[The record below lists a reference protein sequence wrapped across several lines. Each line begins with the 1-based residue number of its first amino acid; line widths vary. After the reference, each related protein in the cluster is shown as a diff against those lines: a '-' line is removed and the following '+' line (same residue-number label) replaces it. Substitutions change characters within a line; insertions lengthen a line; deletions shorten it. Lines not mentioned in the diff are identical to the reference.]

1 MGTFLIGQW
10 IEDILEE
17 RFENIG
23 DSNQHDFVR
32 FIFASNHDVA
42 IEKVIL
48 YAISPIFNDC
58 FDQDNV
64 ILATDFSKD
73 VGNLFKNILYRG
85 QSKEN
90 IDSKVFEDLQ
100 ILLNILAI
108 NINLEKIYNSE
119 SPESYDSIE
128 EIVTEIPQMSPKKII
143 LPMKPLSKAELIYHC
158 TVEGCKSHFF
168 THVGLRKHVEN
179 VHEEFAF
186 VCNICQKRFRYQ
198 STLKDHM
205 NLHSELKS
213 YLCDICGK
221 AFKTQDI
228 CSSHRQSHGSRK
240 FKCEYCGDA
249 FKQRNVLYQHKL
261 KHLARRFKCDICSK
275 DFSTKQNLEN
285 HGRVHSGV
293 TPYAC
298 QLCQMKFKRV
308 HHFKRHLTT
317 LIHLNKIKEA
327 KKSNLIFPPELDPG
341 EEVTKAIT
349 ENSSCDICKDELFTF
364 KSNYHFYK
372 HIKSRA
378 HMEKIL
384 QLSQEGKSV
393 AANLLPPNLFDHNE

>member
-1 MGTFLIGQW
+1 MK
-10 IEDILEE
+10 E
-17 RFENIG
+17 RFDNIG

-32 FIFASNHDVA
+32 FIFASNHDVV

-48 YAISPIFNDC
+48 YAISPIFKDC

-90 IDSKVFEDLQ
+90 INSKVFEDLQ

-128 EIVTEIPQMSPKKII
+128 EIVTEIPQMSPKNII
-143 LPMKPLSKAELIYHC
+143 LPLTSKMKPLSKAELIYHC
-158 TVEGCKSHFF
+158 TVEGCTSHFF

-186 VCNICQKRFRYQ
+186 VCNNCQKRFRYQ

-228 CSSHRQSHGSRK
+228 CSSHRQSHGARR
-240 FKCEYCGDA
+240 FNCEYCGDS

-261 KHLARRFKCDICSK
+261 KHLSKRFKCDICSK

-327 KKSNLIFPPELDPG
+327 KKSKLTFPSDLDPG
-341 EEVTKAIT
+341 EEVTKAMT
-349 ENSSCDICKDELFTF
+349 ENSSCNICKDELFTF

-384 QLSQEGKSV
+384 QLSEEGKSV
-393 AANLLPPNLFDHNE
+393 AANLLPPNLGI